1 MFDYFIYLPRLYKKS
16 LLIFNDIILAI
27 ITINLAFFIRLE
39 DIFLLSLEQNFIIL
53 ISISIYLPMFLFNGF
68 YNNINRYNNF
78 RYLLKLIQLISIYS
92 VIFFAII
99 SFIKIDSIPRSIT
112 IIQPIIFFLLIFMT
126 RIILIFIVENYKE
139 LSNKN
144 NILIFFSKISEIEK
158 SINYVKNYNFSIKGF
173 VDLNLKNLNQKI
185 NNINIYDLDKVD
197 DLIKKFSIKT
207 IFVNKNYLSDQEKK
221 NIFLKLNEYNI
232 KIKFFD
238 ALLNS
243 EENLLDLNLILKRNI
258 KFNFEKLSEEINQK
272 TILVTGAGGSI
283 GTELCKQIVNYKP
296 TKLIILDHSEFN
308 LYKINLY
315 LKSYISKKSLDI
327 DIISILGSITE
338 KSLVKEIFKK
348 YKPSKVYHSAAY
360 KHVNIVEKNPLIS
373 IKNNFFGT
381 LNLMNE
387 AISNE
392 CSKFVLIS
400 TDKAVNPVN
409 TMGASKRLS
418 EMAIENYSLKKN
430 KTIFCAVRF
439 GNVLDSSGSV
449 IPLFR
454 KQIKEG
460 GPITLTHPEVKRYF
474 MLVSEAVSLVLSADQ
489 MSKGGEIFTL
499 DMGEQ
504 YKILDLAKLMIKM
517 NGLDEKNDKNP
528 SGDIEIKLIGLNKE
542 EKLMEELNYR
552 SLKLEKT
559 NNDKIYKTIT
569 KNINLEEFEILKNK
583 IDKIIS
589 ENAKSELKNFL
600 KENIEGYR
608 EV

>member
-1 MFDYFIYLPRLYKKS
+1 MLDYLIYLPRFFKKS
-16 LLIFNDIILAI
+16 LLILNDIILAI
-27 ITINLAFFIRLE
+27 ITINLAYFIRLE
-39 DIFLLSLEQNFIIL
+39 DIFLLSPEQSLIIL
-53 ISISIYLPMFLFNGF
+53 ISILIYLPMFLLNGF

-78 RYLLKLIQLISIYS
+78 RYLSKLIQLIFIYS
-92 VIFFAII
+92 VIFFTIV

-144 NILIFFSKISEIEK
+144 NILIFFAKITEIEK
-158 SINYVKNYNFSIKGF
+158 SINYVNNYNFLIKGF
-173 VDLNLKNLNQKI
+173 IDLSSKNLNQKI
-185 NNINIYDLDKVD
+185 NNINIYNLDKVEN
-197 DLIKKFSIKT
+197 LITKFSIKT
-207 IFVNKNYLSDQEKK
+207 IYINKNHLSEKEKK
-221 NIFLKLNEYNI
+221 GIFLKLNKFNI

-238 ALLNS
+238 TILNS
-243 EENLLDLNLILKRNI
+243 EKNELDLNMILKRNI
-258 KFNFEKLSEEINQK
+258 KFNFDQLSKEINQK
-272 TILVTGAGGSI
+272 TILITGAGGSI
-283 GTELCKQIVNYKP
+283 GTELCNQIVNYKP
-296 TKLIILDHSEFN
+296 TKLVILDHSEFN
-308 LYKINLY
+308 LYKINLH
-315 LKSYISKKSLDI
+315 LKSYISEKSLDI
-327 DIISILGSITE
+327 DLISVLGSITE
-338 KSLVKEIFKK
+338 KSLVKEIFKR
-348 YKPSKVYHSAAY
+348 YKPNKVYHSAAY
-360 KHVNIVEKNPLIS
+360 KHVDIVEKNPLIS

-381 LNLMNE
+381 LNLMDE
-387 AISNE
+387 AIVNK

-400 TDKAVNPVN
+400 TDKAVNPIN

-418 EMAIENYSLKKN
+418 EMAIENYSLKNN

-454 KQIKEG
+454 KQIKDG

-517 NGLDEKNDKNP
+517 SGLDEKNDKNP
-528 SGDIEIKLIGLNKE
+528 NGDIEIKLIGLNRE

-559 NNDKIYKTIT
+559 DNDKIYKTVT
-569 KNINLEEFEILKNK
+569 KNTNQKEFEILKNK
-583 IDKIIS
+583 IEKIIS

-600 KENIEGYR
+600 KENIEGYK

>member
-1 MFDYFIYLPRLYKKS
+1 MLDYLIYLPRFFKKS
-16 LLIFNDIILAI
+16 LLILNDIILAI
-27 ITINLAFFIRLE
+27 ITINLAYFIRLE
-39 DIFLLSLEQNFIIL
+39 DIFLLSPEQSLIIL
-53 ISISIYLPMFLFNGF
+53 ISILIYLPMFLLNGF
-68 YNNINRYNNF
+68 YNNINRYNNI
-78 RYLLKLIQLISIYS
+78 RYLSKLIQLIFIYS
-92 VIFFAII
+92 VIFFTIV

-144 NILIFFSKISEIEK
+144 NILIFFAKITEIEK
-158 SINYVKNYNFSIKGF
+158 SINYVNNYNFLIKGF
-173 VDLNLKNLNQKI
+173 IDLSSKNLNQKI
-185 NNINIYDLDKVD
+185 NNINIYNLDKVEN
-197 DLIKKFSIKT
+197 LITKFSIKT
-207 IFVNKNYLSDQEKK
+207 IFINKNHLSEKEKK
-221 NIFLKLNEYNI
+221 GIFLKLNKFNI

-238 ALLNS
+238 AILNS
-243 EENLLDLNLILKRNI
+243 EKNELDLNMILKRNI
-258 KFNFEKLSEEINQK
+258 KFNFDQLSKEINQK
-272 TILVTGAGGSI
+272 TILITGAGGSI
-283 GTELCKQIVNYKP
+283 GTELCNQIVNYKP
-296 TKLIILDHSEFN
+296 TKLVILDHSEFN
-308 LYKINLY
+308 LYKINLH
-315 LKSYISKKSLDI
+315 LKSYISEKSLDI
-327 DIISILGSITE
+327 DLISVLGSITE
-338 KSLVKEIFKK
+338 KSLVKEIFKR
-348 YKPSKVYHSAAY
+348 YKPNKVYHSAAY
-360 KHVNIVEKNPLIS
+360 KHVDIVEKNPLIS

-381 LNLMNE
+381 LNLMDE
-387 AISNE
+387 AIVNK

-400 TDKAVNPVN
+400 TDKAVNPIN

-418 EMAIENYSLKKN
+418 EMAIENYSLKNN

-454 KQIKEG
+454 KQIKDG

-559 NNDKIYKTIT
+559 DNDKIYKTVT
-569 KNINLEEFEILKNK
+569 KNTNQKEFEILKNK
-583 IDKIIS
+583 IEKIIS

-600 KENIEGYR
+600 KENIEGYK

>member
-1 MFDYFIYLPRLYKKS
+1 MLDYLIYLPRFFKKS
-16 LLIFNDIILAI
+16 LLILNDIILAI
-27 ITINLAFFIRLE
+27 ITINLAYFIRLE
-39 DIFLLSLEQNFIIL
+39 DIFLLSPEQSLIIL
-53 ISISIYLPMFLFNGF
+53 ISILIYLPMFLLNGF

-78 RYLLKLIQLISIYS
+78 RYLSKLIQLIFIYS
-92 VIFFAII
+92 VIFFTIV

-144 NILIFFSKISEIEK
+144 NILIFFAKITEIEK
-158 SINYVKNYNFSIKGF
+158 SINYVNNYNFLIKGF
-173 VDLNLKNLNQKI
+173 IDLSSKNLNQKI
-185 NNINIYDLDKVD
+185 NNINIYNLDKVEN
-197 DLIKKFSIKT
+197 LITKFSIKT
-207 IFVNKNYLSDQEKK
+207 IYINKNHLSEKEKK
-221 NIFLKLNEYNI
+221 GIFLKLNKFNI

-238 ALLNS
+238 AILNS
-243 EENLLDLNLILKRNI
+243 EKNELDLNMILKRNI
-258 KFNFEKLSEEINQK
+258 KFNFDQLSKEINQK
-272 TILVTGAGGSI
+272 TILITGAGGSI
-283 GTELCKQIVNYKP
+283 GTELCNQIVNYKP
-296 TKLIILDHSEFN
+296 TKLVILDHSEFN
-308 LYKINLY
+308 LYKINLH
-315 LKSYISKKSLDI
+315 LKSYISEKSLDI
-327 DIISILGSITE
+327 DLISVLGSITE
-338 KSLVKEIFKK
+338 KSLVKEIFKR
-348 YKPSKVYHSAAY
+348 YKPNKVYHSAAY
-360 KHVNIVEKNPLIS
+360 KHVDIVEKNPLIS

-381 LNLMNE
+381 LNLMDE
-387 AISNE
+387 AIVNK

-400 TDKAVNPVN
+400 TDKAVNPIN

-418 EMAIENYSLKKN
+418 EMAIENYSLKNN

-454 KQIKEG
+454 KQIKDG

-517 NGLDEKNDKNP
+517 SGLDEKNDKNP
-528 SGDIEIKLIGLNKE
+528 NGDIEIKLIGLNRE

-559 NNDKIYKTIT
+559 DNDKIYKTVT
-569 KNINLEEFEILKNK
+569 KNTNQKEFEILKNK
-583 IDKIIS
+583 IEKIIS

-600 KENIEGYR
+600 KENIEGYK

>member
-1 MFDYFIYLPRLYKKS
+1 MFNYLIYLPRFYKKS
-16 LLIFNDIILAI
+16 LLIFSDIILAI

-92 VIFFAII
+92 VIFFTII

-112 IIQPIIFFLLIFMT
+112 IIQPIIFFLSIFLT
-126 RIILIFIVENYKE
+126 RIILIFIVENFKE

-185 NNINIYDLDKVD
+185 NNINIYNLDKVD

-207 IFVNKNYLSDQEKK
+207 IFVNKNYLSDEEKK
-221 NIFLKLNEYNI
+221 NIFLKLNKYNI
-232 KIKFFD
+232 KIKFFNS
-238 ALLNS
+238 LLNS
-243 EENLLDLNLILKRNI
+243 EENELDLNLILKRNI

-315 LKSYISKKSLDI
+315 LKSYISKKSIDI

-348 YKPSKVYHSAAY
+348 YKPNKVYHSAAY

-418 EMAIENYSLKKN
+418 EMAIENYSLKQN

-569 KNINLEEFEILKNK
+569 RNMNLEEFEILKNK

-608 EV
+608 KV

>member
-1 MFDYFIYLPRLYKKS
+1 MLDYLIYLPRFFKKS
-16 LLIFNDIILAI
+16 LLILNDIILAI
-27 ITINLAFFIRLE
+27 ITINLAYFIRLE
-39 DIFLLSLEQNFIIL
+39 DIFLLSPEQSLIIL
-53 ISISIYLPMFLFNGF
+53 ISILIYLPMFLLNGF

-78 RYLLKLIQLISIYS
+78 RYLSKLIQLIFIYS
-92 VIFFAII
+92 VIFFTIV

-144 NILIFFSKISEIEK
+144 NILIFFAKITEIEK
-158 SINYVKNYNFSIKGF
+158 SINYVNNYNFLIKGF
-173 VDLNLKNLNQKI
+173 IDLSSKNLNQKI
-185 NNINIYDLDKVD
+185 NNINIYNLDKVEN
-197 DLIKKFSIKT
+197 LITKFSIKT
-207 IFVNKNYLSDQEKK
+207 IFINKNHLSEKEKK
-221 NIFLKLNEYNI
+221 GIFLKLNKFNI

-238 ALLNS
+238 TILNS
-243 EENLLDLNLILKRNI
+243 EKNELDLNMILKRNI
-258 KFNFEKLSEEINQK
+258 KFNFDQLSKEINQK
-272 TILVTGAGGSI
+272 TILITGAGGSI
-283 GTELCKQIVNYKP
+283 GTELCNQIVNYKP
-296 TKLIILDHSEFN
+296 TKLVILDHSEFN
-308 LYKINLY
+308 LYKINLH
-315 LKSYISKKSLDI
+315 LKSYISEKSLDI
-327 DIISILGSITE
+327 DLISVLGSITE
-338 KSLVKEIFKK
+338 KSLVKEIFKR
-348 YKPSKVYHSAAY
+348 YKPNKVYHSAAY
-360 KHVNIVEKNPLIS
+360 KHVDIVEKNPLIS

-381 LNLMNE
+381 LNLMDE
-387 AISNE
+387 AIVNK

-400 TDKAVNPVN
+400 TDKAVNPIN

-418 EMAIENYSLKKN
+418 EMAIENYSLKNN

-454 KQIKEG
+454 KQIKDG

-517 NGLDEKNDKNP
+517 SGLDEKNDKNP
-528 SGDIEIKLIGLNKE
+528 NGDIEIKLIGLNRE

-559 NNDKIYKTIT
+559 DNDKIYKTVT
-569 KNINLEEFEILKNK
+569 KNTNQKEFEILKNK
-583 IDKIIS
+583 IEKIIS

-600 KENIEGYR
+600 KENIEGYK

>member
-1 MFDYFIYLPRLYKKS
+1 MLDYLIYLPRFFKKS
-16 LLIFNDIILAI
+16 LLILNDIILAI
-27 ITINLAFFIRLE
+27 ITINLAYFIRLE
-39 DIFLLSLEQNFIIL
+39 DIFLLSPEQSLIIL
-53 ISISIYLPMFLFNGF
+53 ISILIYLPMFLLNGF

-78 RYLLKLIQLISIYS
+78 RYLSKLIQLIFIYS
-92 VIFFAII
+92 VIFFTIV

-144 NILIFFSKISEIEK
+144 NILIFFAKITEIEK
-158 SINYVKNYNFSIKGF
+158 SINYVNNYNFLIKGF
-173 VDLNLKNLNQKI
+173 IDLSSKNLNQKI
-185 NNINIYDLDKVD
+185 NNINIYNLDKVEN
-197 DLIKKFSIKT
+197 LITKFSIKT
-207 IFVNKNYLSDQEKK
+207 IFINKNHLSEKEKK
-221 NIFLKLNEYNI
+221 GIFLKLNKFNI

-238 ALLNS
+238 AILNS
-243 EENLLDLNLILKRNI
+243 EKNELDLNMILKRNI
-258 KFNFEKLSEEINQK
+258 KFNFDQLSKEINQK
-272 TILVTGAGGSI
+272 TILITGAGGSI
-283 GTELCKQIVNYKP
+283 GTELCNQIVNYKP
-296 TKLIILDHSEFN
+296 TKLVILDHSEFN
-308 LYKINLY
+308 LYKINLH
-315 LKSYISKKSLDI
+315 LKSYISEKSLDI
-327 DIISILGSITE
+327 DLISVLGSITE
-338 KSLVKEIFKK
+338 KSLVKEIFKR
-348 YKPSKVYHSAAY
+348 YKPNKVYHSAAY
-360 KHVNIVEKNPLIS
+360 KHVDIVEKNPLIS

-381 LNLMNE
+381 LNLMDE
-387 AISNE
+387 AIVNK

-400 TDKAVNPVN
+400 TDKAVNPIN

-418 EMAIENYSLKKN
+418 EMAIENYSLKNN

-454 KQIKEG
+454 KQIKDG

-517 NGLDEKNDKNP
+517 SGLDEKNDKNP
-528 SGDIEIKLIGLNKE
+528 NGDIEIKLIGLNRE

-559 NNDKIYKTIT
+559 DNDKIYKTVT
-569 KNINLEEFEILKNK
+569 KNTNQKEFEILKNK
-583 IDKIIS
+583 IEKIIS

-600 KENIEGYR
+600 KENIEGYK

>member
-1 MFDYFIYLPRLYKKS
+1 MFDYLIYLPRFYKKS
-16 LLIFNDIILAI
+16 LLIISDIILAI

-92 VIFFAII
+92 VIFFTII

-158 SINYVKNYNFSIKGF
+158 SINYVKNYNFLIKGF
-173 VDLNLKNLNQKI
+173 IDLNLKNLDQKI

-207 IFVNKNYLSDQEKK
+207 IFINKNHLSDEEKK
-221 NIFLKLNEYNI
+221 NIFLKLNKYNI

-243 EENLLDLNLILKRNI
+243 EVNELDLNLILKRNI

-315 LKSYISKKSLDI
+315 LKSYISKKSIDI

-338 KSLVKEIFKK
+338 KGLVKEIFKK
-348 YKPSKVYHSAAY
+348 YKPNKVYHSAAY

>member
-1 MFDYFIYLPRLYKKS
+1 MLDYLIYLPRFFKKS
-16 LLIFNDIILAI
+16 LLILNDIILAI
-27 ITINLAFFIRLE
+27 ITINLAYFIRLE
-39 DIFLLSLEQNFIIL
+39 DIFLLSPEQSLIIL
-53 ISISIYLPMFLFNGF
+53 ISILIYLPMFLLNGF

-78 RYLLKLIQLISIYS
+78 RYLSKLIQLIFIYS
-92 VIFFAII
+92 VIFFTIV

-144 NILIFFSKISEIEK
+144 NILIFFAKITEIEK
-158 SINYVKNYNFSIKGF
+158 SINYVNNYNFLIKGF
-173 VDLNLKNLNQKI
+173 IDLSSKNLNQKI
-185 NNINIYDLDKVD
+185 NNINIYNLDKVEN
-197 DLIKKFSIKT
+197 LITKFSIKT
-207 IFVNKNYLSDQEKK
+207 IFINKNHLSEKEKK
-221 NIFLKLNEYNI
+221 GIFLKLNKFNI

-238 ALLNS
+238 AILNS
-243 EENLLDLNLILKRNI
+243 EKNELDLNMILKRNI
-258 KFNFEKLSEEINQK
+258 KFNFDQLSKEINQK
-272 TILVTGAGGSI
+272 TILITGAGGSI
-283 GTELCKQIVNYKP
+283 GTELCNQIVNYKP
-296 TKLIILDHSEFN
+296 TKLVILDHSEFN
-308 LYKINLY
+308 LYKINLH
-315 LKSYISKKSLDI
+315 LKSYISEKSLDI
-327 DIISILGSITE
+327 DLISVLGSITE
-338 KSLVKEIFKK
+338 KSLVKEIFKR
-348 YKPSKVYHSAAY
+348 YKPNKVYHSAAY
-360 KHVNIVEKNPLIS
+360 KHVDIVEKNPLIS

-381 LNLMNE
+381 LNLMDE
-387 AISNE
+387 AIVNK

-400 TDKAVNPVN
+400 TDKAVNPIN

-418 EMAIENYSLKKN
+418 EMAIENYSLKNN

-454 KQIKEG
+454 KQIKDG

-517 NGLDEKNDKNP
+517 SGLDEKNDKNP
-528 SGDIEIKLIGLNKE
+528 NGDIEIKLIGLNKE

-559 NNDKIYKTIT
+559 DNDKIYKTVT
-569 KNINLEEFEILKNK
+569 KNTNQKEFEILKNK
-583 IDKIIS
+583 IEKIIS

-600 KENIEGYR
+600 KENIEGYK

>member
-1 MFDYFIYLPRLYKKS
+1 MFDYLIYLPRFYKKS
-16 LLIFNDIILAI
+16 LLIFSDIILAI

-92 VIFFAII
+92 VIFFTII
-99 SFIKIDSIPRSIT
+99 SFIKIDSIPRSIA

-173 VDLNLKNLNQKI
+173 VDLNLKNLDQKI

-207 IFVNKNYLSDQEKK
+207 IFVNKNHLSDEEKK
-221 NIFLKLNEYNI
+221 NIFLKLNKYNI

-243 EENLLDLNLILKRNI
+243 EENELDLNLILKRNI

-283 GTELCKQIVNYKP
+283 GTELCKQIVNFKP

-315 LKSYISKKSLDI
+315 LKSYISKKSIDI

-348 YKPSKVYHSAAY
+348 YKPNKVYHSAAY

>member
-1 MFDYFIYLPRLYKKS
+1 MLDYLIYLPRFFKKS
-16 LLIFNDIILAI
+16 LLILNDIILAI
-27 ITINLAFFIRLE
+27 ITINLAYFIRLE
-39 DIFLLSLEQNFIIL
+39 DIFLLSPEQSLIIL
-53 ISISIYLPMFLFNGF
+53 ISILIYLPMFLLNGF
-68 YNNINRYNNF
+68 YNNINRYNNI
-78 RYLLKLIQLISIYS
+78 RYLSKLIQLIFIYS
-92 VIFFAII
+92 VIFFTIV
-99 SFIKIDSIPRSIT
+99 SFIKIDNIPRSIT

-144 NILIFFSKISEIEK
+144 NILIFFAKITEIEK
-158 SINYVKNYNFSIKGF
+158 SINYVNNYNFLIKGF
-173 VDLNLKNLNQKI
+173 IDLSSKNLNQKI
-185 NNINIYDLDKVD
+185 NNINIYNLDKVEN
-197 DLIKKFSIKT
+197 LITKFSIKT
-207 IFVNKNYLSDQEKK
+207 IFINKNHLSEKEKK
-221 NIFLKLNEYNI
+221 GIFLKLNKFNI

-238 ALLNS
+238 TILNS
-243 EENLLDLNLILKRNI
+243 EKNELDLNMILKRNI
-258 KFNFEKLSEEINQK
+258 KFNFDQLSKEINQK
-272 TILVTGAGGSI
+272 TILITGAGGSI
-283 GTELCKQIVNYKP
+283 GTELCNQIVNYKP
-296 TKLIILDHSEFN
+296 TKLVILDHSEFN
-308 LYKINLY
+308 LYKINLH
-315 LKSYISKKSLDI
+315 LKSYISEKSLDI
-327 DIISILGSITE
+327 DLISVLGSITE
-338 KSLVKEIFKK
+338 KSLVKEIFKR
-348 YKPSKVYHSAAY
+348 YKPNKVYHSAAY
-360 KHVNIVEKNPLIS
+360 KHVDIVEKNPLIS

-381 LNLMNE
+381 LNLMDE
-387 AISNE
+387 AIVNK

-400 TDKAVNPVN
+400 TDKAVNPIN

-418 EMAIENYSLKKN
+418 EMAIENYSLKNN

-454 KQIKEG
+454 KQIKDG

-517 NGLDEKNDKNP
+517 SGLDEKNDKNP
-528 SGDIEIKLIGLNKE
+528 NGDIEIKLIGLNKE

-559 NNDKIYKTIT
+559 DNDKIYKTVT
-569 KNINLEEFEILKNK
+569 KNTNQKEFEILKNK
-583 IDKIIS
+583 IEKIIS

-600 KENIEGYR
+600 KENIEGYK

>member
-1 MFDYFIYLPRLYKKS
+1 MLDYLIYLPRFFKKS
-16 LLIFNDIILAI
+16 LLILNDIILAI
-27 ITINLAFFIRLE
+27 ITINLAYFIRLE
-39 DIFLLSLEQNFIIL
+39 DIFLLSPEQSLIIL
-53 ISISIYLPMFLFNGF
+53 ISILIYLPMFLLNGF

-78 RYLLKLIQLISIYS
+78 RYLSKLIQLIFIYS
-92 VIFFAII
+92 VIFFTIV
-99 SFIKIDSIPRSIT
+99 SFIKIDNIPRSIT

-144 NILIFFSKISEIEK
+144 NILIFFAKITEIEK
-158 SINYVKNYNFSIKGF
+158 SINYVNNYNFLIKGF
-173 VDLNLKNLNQKI
+173 IDLSSKNLNQKI
-185 NNINIYDLDKVD
+185 NNINIYNLDKVEN
-197 DLIKKFSIKT
+197 LITKFSIKT
-207 IFVNKNYLSDQEKK
+207 IFINKNHLSEKEKK
-221 NIFLKLNEYNI
+221 GIFLKLNKFNI

-238 ALLNS
+238 TILNS
-243 EENLLDLNLILKRNI
+243 EKNELDLNMILKRNI
-258 KFNFEKLSEEINQK
+258 KFNFDQLSKEINQK
-272 TILVTGAGGSI
+272 TILITGAGGSI
-283 GTELCKQIVNYKP
+283 GTELCNQIVNYKP
-296 TKLIILDHSEFN
+296 TKLVILDHSEFN
-308 LYKINLY
+308 LYKINLH
-315 LKSYISKKSLDI
+315 LKSYISEKSLDI
-327 DIISILGSITE
+327 DLISVLGSITE
-338 KSLVKEIFKK
+338 KSLVKEIFKR
-348 YKPSKVYHSAAY
+348 YKPNKVYHSAAY
-360 KHVNIVEKNPLIS
+360 KHVDIVEKNPLIS

-381 LNLMNE
+381 LNLMDE
-387 AISNE
+387 AIVNK

-400 TDKAVNPVN
+400 TDKAVNPIN

-418 EMAIENYSLKKN
+418 EMAIENYSLKNN

-454 KQIKEG
+454 KQIKDG

-517 NGLDEKNDKNP
+517 SGLDEKNDKNP
-528 SGDIEIKLIGLNKE
+528 NGDIEIKLIGLNKE

-559 NNDKIYKTIT
+559 DNDKIYKTVT
-569 KNINLEEFEILKNK
+569 KNTNQKEFEILKNK
-583 IDKIIS
+583 IEKIIS

-600 KENIEGYR
+600 KENIEGYK

>member
-1 MFDYFIYLPRLYKKS
+1 MFNYLIYLPRFYKKS
-16 LLIFNDIILAI
+16 LLIFSDIILAI

-92 VIFFAII
+92 VIFFTII

-112 IIQPIIFFLLIFMT
+112 IIQPIIFFLSIFLT
-126 RIILIFIVENYKE
+126 RIILIFIVENFKE

-144 NILIFFSKISEIEK
+144 NILIFFFKISEIEK

-185 NNINIYDLDKVD
+185 NNINIYNLDKVD

-207 IFVNKNYLSDQEKK
+207 IFVNKNYLSDEEKK
-221 NIFLKLNEYNI
+221 NIFLKLNKYNF
-232 KIKFFD
+232 KIKFFNS
-238 ALLNS
+238 LLNS
-243 EENLLDLNLILKRNI
+243 EENELDLNLILKRNI

-348 YKPSKVYHSAAY
+348 YKPNKVYHSAAY

-418 EMAIENYSLKKN
+418 EMAIENYSLKQN

-569 KNINLEEFEILKNK
+569 RNMNLEEFEILKNK

-608 EV
+608 KV

>member
-1 MFDYFIYLPRLYKKS
+1 MFDYLIYLPRFYKKS
-16 LLIFNDIILAI
+16 LLIFSDIILAI

-92 VIFFAII
+92 VIFFTII
-99 SFIKIDSIPRSIT
+99 SFIKIDSIPRSIA

-173 VDLNLKNLNQKI
+173 VDLNLKNLDQKI

-197 DLIKKFSIKT
+197 DLIKKFFIKT
-207 IFVNKNYLSDQEKK
+207 IFVNKNHLSDKEKK
-221 NIFLKLNEYNI
+221 NIFLKLNKYNI

-243 EENLLDLNLILKRNI
+243 EENELDLNLILKRNI

-315 LKSYISKKSLDI
+315 LKNYISKKSIDI

-348 YKPSKVYHSAAY
+348 YKPNKVYHSAAY

>member
-1 MFDYFIYLPRLYKKS
+1 MLDYLIYLPRFFKKS
-16 LLIFNDIILAI
+16 LLILNDIILAI
-27 ITINLAFFIRLE
+27 ITINLAYFIRLE
-39 DIFLLSLEQNFIIL
+39 DIFLLSPEQSLIIL
-53 ISISIYLPMFLFNGF
+53 ISILIYLPMFLLNGF
-68 YNNINRYNNF
+68 YNNINRYNNI
-78 RYLLKLIQLISIYS
+78 RYLSKLIQLIFIYS
-92 VIFFAII
+92 VIFFTIV

-144 NILIFFSKISEIEK
+144 NILIFFAKITEIEK
-158 SINYVKNYNFSIKGF
+158 SINYVNNYNFLIKGF
-173 VDLNLKNLNQKI
+173 IDLSSKNLNQKI
-185 NNINIYDLDKVD
+185 NNINIYNLDKVEN
-197 DLIKKFSIKT
+197 LITKFSIKT
-207 IFVNKNYLSDQEKK
+207 IFINKNHLSEKEKK
-221 NIFLKLNEYNI
+221 GIFLKLNKFNI

-238 ALLNS
+238 TILNS
-243 EENLLDLNLILKRNI
+243 EKNELDLNMILKRNI
-258 KFNFEKLSEEINQK
+258 KFNFDQLSKEINQK
-272 TILVTGAGGSI
+272 TILITGAGGSI
-283 GTELCKQIVNYKP
+283 GTELCNQIVNYKP
-296 TKLIILDHSEFN
+296 TKLVILDHSEFN
-308 LYKINLY
+308 LYKINLH
-315 LKSYISKKSLDI
+315 LKSYISEKSLDI
-327 DIISILGSITE
+327 DLISVLGSITE
-338 KSLVKEIFKK
+338 KSLVKEIFKR
-348 YKPSKVYHSAAY
+348 YKPNKVYHSAAY
-360 KHVNIVEKNPLIS
+360 KHVDIVEKNPLIS

-381 LNLMNE
+381 LNLMDE
-387 AISNE
+387 AIVNK

-400 TDKAVNPVN
+400 TDKAVNPIN

-418 EMAIENYSLKKN
+418 EMAIENYSLKNN

-454 KQIKEG
+454 KQIKDG

-559 NNDKIYKTIT
+559 DNDKIYKTVT
-569 KNINLEEFEILKNK
+569 KNTNQKEFEILKNK
-583 IDKIIS
+583 IEKIIS

-600 KENIEGYR
+600 KENIEGYK

>member
-1 MFDYFIYLPRLYKKS
+1 MLDYLIYLPRFFKKS
-16 LLIFNDIILAI
+16 LLILNDIILAI
-27 ITINLAFFIRLE
+27 ITINLAYFIRLE
-39 DIFLLSLEQNFIIL
+39 DIFLLSLEQSLIIL
-53 ISISIYLPMFLFNGF
+53 ISIIIYLPMFLLNGF
-68 YNNINRYNNF
+68 YNNINRYNNI
-78 RYLLKLIQLISIYS
+78 RYLSKLIQLIFIYS
-92 VIFFAII
+92 VIFFTIV

-144 NILIFFSKISEIEK
+144 NILIFFAKITEIEK
-158 SINYVKNYNFSIKGF
+158 SINYVNNYNFLIKGF
-173 VDLNLKNLNQKI
+173 IDLSSKNLNQKI
-185 NNINIYDLDKVD
+185 NNINIYNLDKVEN
-197 DLIKKFSIKT
+197 LITKFSIKT
-207 IFVNKNYLSDQEKK
+207 IFINKNHLSEKEKK
-221 NIFLKLNEYNI
+221 GIFLKLNKFNI

-238 ALLNS
+238 TILNS
-243 EENLLDLNLILKRNI
+243 EKNELDLNMILKRNI
-258 KFNFEKLSEEINQK
+258 KFNFDQLSKEINQK
-272 TILVTGAGGSI
+272 TILITGAGGSI
-283 GTELCKQIVNYKP
+283 GTELCNQIVNYKP
-296 TKLIILDHSEFN
+296 TKLVILDHSEFN
-308 LYKINLY
+308 LYKINLH
-315 LKSYISKKSLDI
+315 LKSYISEKSLDI
-327 DIISILGSITE
+327 DLISVLGSITE
-338 KSLVKEIFKK
+338 KSLVKEIFKR
-348 YKPSKVYHSAAY
+348 YKPNKVYHSAAY
-360 KHVNIVEKNPLIS
+360 KHVDIVEKNPLIS

-381 LNLMNE
+381 LNLMDE
-387 AISNE
+387 AIVNK

-400 TDKAVNPVN
+400 TDKAVNPIN

-418 EMAIENYSLKKN
+418 EMAIENYSLKQN

-517 NGLDEKNDKNP
+517 SGLDEKNDKNP
-528 SGDIEIKLIGLNKE
+528 NGDIEIKLIGLNKE

-559 NNDKIYKTIT
+559 DNDKIYKTVT
-569 KNINLEEFEILKNK
+569 KNTNQKEFEILKNK
-583 IDKIIS
+583 IEKIIS

-600 KENIEGYR
+600 KENIEGYK

>member
-1 MFDYFIYLPRLYKKS
+1 MFNYLIYLPRFYKKS
-16 LLIFNDIILAI
+16 LLIFSDIILAI

-92 VIFFAII
+92 VIFFTII

-112 IIQPIIFFLLIFMT
+112 IIQPIIFFLSIFLT
-126 RIILIFIVENYKE
+126 RIILIFIVENFKE

-185 NNINIYDLDKVD
+185 NNINIYNLDKVD

-207 IFVNKNYLSDQEKK
+207 IFVNKNYLSDEEKK
-221 NIFLKLNEYNI
+221 NIFLKLNKYNI
-232 KIKFFD
+232 KIKFFNS
-238 ALLNS
+238 LLNS
-243 EENLLDLNLILKRNI
+243 EENELDLNLILKRNI

-315 LKSYISKKSLDI
+315 LKSYISKKSIDI

-348 YKPSKVYHSAAY
+348 YKPNKVYHSAAY

-418 EMAIENYSLKKN
+418 EMAIENYSLKQN

-517 NGLDEKNDKNP
+517 SGLDEKNDKNP
-528 SGDIEIKLIGLNKE
+528 NGDIEIKLIGLNKE

-559 NNDKIYKTIT
+559 DNDKIYKTVT
-569 KNINLEEFEILKNK
+569 KNTNQKEFEILKNK
-583 IDKIIS
+583 IEKIIS

-600 KENIEGYR
+600 KENIEGYK

>member
-1 MFDYFIYLPRLYKKS
+1 MLNYLIYLPRFFKKF
-16 LLIFNDIILAI
+16 LLILNDIILAI
-27 ITINLAFFIRLE
+27 ITINLAYFIRLE
-39 DIFLLSLEQNFIIL
+39 DIFLLSLEQSLIIL
-53 ISISIYLPMFLFNGF
+53 ISILIYLPMFLLNGF

-92 VIFFAII
+92 VIFFII
-99 SFIKIDSIPRSIT
+99 VSFIKIDSIPRSIT

-139 LSNKN
+139 LSNKDN
-144 NILIFFSKISEIEK
+144 VLIFFAKITEIEK
-158 SINYVKNYNFSIKGF
+158 SINYVNNYNFLIKGF
-173 VDLNLKNLNQKI
+173 IDLSLKNLDQKI
-185 NNINIYDLDKVD
+185 NNINIYNLDKVEN
-197 DLIKKFSIKT
+197 LIKKFSIKT
-207 IFVNKNYLSDQEKK
+207 IFINKYHLSEKEKK
-221 NIFLKLNEYNI
+221 NIFLKLNKFNI

-238 ALLNS
+238 AILNS
-243 EENLLDLNLILKRNI
+243 EKNELDLNIILKRNI
-258 KFNFEKLSEEINQK
+258 KFNFDQLSKEINQK
-272 TILVTGAGGSI
+272 TILITGAGGSI
-283 GTELCKQIVNYKP
+283 GTELCNQIVNYKP
-296 TKLIILDHSEFN
+296 TKLVILDHSEFN
-308 LYKINLY
+308 LYKINLH
-315 LKSYISKKSLDI
+315 LKSYISEKSLDI
-327 DIISILGSITE
+327 DLISILGSITE
-338 KSLVKEIFKK
+338 KSLVKEIFKR
-348 YKPSKVYHSAAY
+348 YKPNKVYHSAAY
-360 KHVNIVEKNPLIS
+360 KHVGIVEKNPLIS

-381 LNLMNE
+381 LNLMDE
-387 AISNE
+387 AIVNK

-418 EMAIENYSLKKN
+418 EMAIENYSLKNN

-454 KQIKEG
+454 KQIKDG

-474 MLVSEAVSLVLSADQ
+474 MLISEAVSLVLSADQ

-504 YKILDLAKLMIKM
+504 YKIIDLAKLMIKM
-517 NGLDEKNDKNP
+517 NGLDEKNVRNP
-528 SGDIEIKLIGLNKE
+528 KGDIEIKLIGLNKE

-559 NNDKIYKTIT
+559 DNDKIYKTVT
-569 KNINLEEFEILKNK
+569 KNINQKEFEILKNK
-583 IDKIIS
+583 IEKIIS

-600 KENIEGYR
+600 KENIEGYK

>member
-1 MFDYFIYLPRLYKKS
+1 MLDYLIYLPRFFKKS
-16 LLIFNDIILAI
+16 LLILNDIILAI
-27 ITINLAFFIRLE
+27 ITINLAYFIRLE
-39 DIFLLSLEQNFIIL
+39 DIFLLSPEQSLIIL
-53 ISISIYLPMFLFNGF
+53 ISILIYLPMFLLNGF

-78 RYLLKLIQLISIYS
+78 RYLSKLIQLIFIYS
-92 VIFFAII
+92 VIFFTIV

-144 NILIFFSKISEIEK
+144 NILIFFAKITEIEK
-158 SINYVKNYNFSIKGF
+158 SINYLNNYNFLIKGF
-173 VDLNLKNLNQKI
+173 IDLSSKNLNQKI
-185 NNINIYDLDKVD
+185 NNINIYNLDKVEN
-197 DLIKKFSIKT
+197 LITKFSIKT
-207 IFVNKNYLSDQEKK
+207 IFINKNHLSEKEKK
-221 NIFLKLNEYNI
+221 GIFLKLNKFNI

-238 ALLNS
+238 TILNS
-243 EENLLDLNLILKRNI
+243 EKNELDLNMILKRNI
-258 KFNFEKLSEEINQK
+258 KFNFDQLSKEINQK
-272 TILVTGAGGSI
+272 TILITGAGGSI
-283 GTELCKQIVNYKP
+283 GTELCNQIVNYKP
-296 TKLIILDHSEFN
+296 TKLVILDHSEFN
-308 LYKINLY
+308 LYKINLH
-315 LKSYISKKSLDI
+315 LKSYISEKSLDI
-327 DIISILGSITE
+327 DLISVLGSITE
-338 KSLVKEIFKK
+338 KSLVKEIFKR
-348 YKPSKVYHSAAY
+348 YKPNKVYHSAAY
-360 KHVNIVEKNPLIS
+360 KHVDIVEKNPLIS

-381 LNLMNE
+381 LNLMDE
-387 AISNE
+387 AIVNK

-400 TDKAVNPVN
+400 TDKAVNPIN

-418 EMAIENYSLKKN
+418 EMAIENYSLKNN

-454 KQIKEG
+454 KQIKDG

-517 NGLDEKNDKNP
+517 SGLDEKNDKNP
-528 SGDIEIKLIGLNKE
+528 NGDIEIKLIGLNKE

-559 NNDKIYKTIT
+559 DNDKIYKTVT
-569 KNINLEEFEILKNK
+569 KNTNQKEFEILKNK
-583 IDKIIS
+583 IEKIIS

-600 KENIEGYR
+600 KENIEGYK

>member
-1 MFDYFIYLPRLYKKS
+1 MLDYLIYLPRFFKKF
-16 LLIFNDIILAI
+16 LLILNDIILAI
-27 ITINLAFFIRLE
+27 ITINLAYFIRLE
-39 DIFLLSLEQNFIIL
+39 DIFLLSLEQSLIIL
-53 ISISIYLPMFLFNGF
+53 ISILIYLPMFLLNGF

-92 VIFFAII
+92 VIFFTIV

-139 LSNKN
+139 LSNKDN
-144 NILIFFSKISEIEK
+144 VLIFFAKITEIEK
-158 SINYVKNYNFSIKGF
+158 SINYVNNYNFLIKGF
-173 VDLNLKNLNQKI
+173 IDLSLKNLDQKI
-185 NNINIYDLDKVD
+185 NNINIYSLDKVEN
-197 DLIKKFSIKT
+197 LIKKFSIKT
-207 IFVNKNYLSDQEKK
+207 IFINKYHLSEKEKK
-221 NIFLKLNEYNI
+221 NIFLKLNKFNI

-238 ALLNS
+238 AILNS
-243 EENLLDLNLILKRNI
+243 EKNELDLNIILKRNI
-258 KFNFEKLSEEINQK
+258 KFNFDQLSKEINQK
-272 TILVTGAGGSI
+272 TILITGAGGSI
-283 GTELCKQIVNYKP
+283 GTELCNQIVNYKP
-296 TKLIILDHSEFN
+296 TKLVILDHSEFN
-308 LYKINLY
+308 LYKINLH
-315 LKSYISKKSLDI
+315 LKSYISEKSLDT
-327 DIISILGSITE
+327 DLISILGSITE
-338 KSLVKEIFKK
+338 KSLVKEIFKR
-348 YKPSKVYHSAAY
+348 YKPNKVYHSAAY
-360 KHVNIVEKNPLIS
+360 KHVGIVEKNPLIS

-381 LNLMNE
+381 LNLMDE
-387 AISNE
+387 AIVNK

-418 EMAIENYSLKKN
+418 EMAIENYSLKNN

-454 KQIKEG
+454 KQIKDG

-474 MLVSEAVSLVLSADQ
+474 MLISEAVSLVLSADQ

-504 YKILDLAKLMIKM
+504 YKIIDLAKLMIKM
-517 NGLDEKNDKNP
+517 NGLDEKNVKNP
-528 SGDIEIKLIGLNKE
+528 KGDIEIKLIGLNKE

-559 NNDKIYKTIT
+559 DNDKIYKTVT
-569 KNINLEEFEILKNK
+569 KNINQKEFEILKNK
-583 IDKIIS
+583 IEKIIS

-600 KENIEGYR
+600 KENIEGYK

>member
-1 MFDYFIYLPRLYKKS
+1 MLDYLIYLPRFFKKS
-16 LLIFNDIILAI
+16 LLIFSDIILAI

-92 VIFFAII
+92 VIFFTII

-112 IIQPIIFFLLIFMT
+112 IIQPIIFFLSIFLT
-126 RIILIFIVENYKE
+126 RIILIFIVENFKE

-185 NNINIYDLDKVD
+185 NNINIYNLDKVD

-207 IFVNKNYLSDQEKK
+207 IFVNKNYLSDEEKK
-221 NIFLKLNEYNI
+221 NIFLKLNKYNI
-232 KIKFFD
+232 KIKFFNS
-238 ALLNS
+238 LLNS
-243 EENLLDLNLILKRNI
+243 EENELDLNLILKRNI

-315 LKSYISKKSLDI
+315 LKSYISKKSIDI

-348 YKPSKVYHSAAY
+348 YKPNKVYHSAAY

-418 EMAIENYSLKKN
+418 EMAIENYSLKQN

-569 KNINLEEFEILKNK
+569 RNMNLEEFEILKNK

-608 EV
+608 KV

>member
-1 MFDYFIYLPRLYKKS
+1 MLDYLIYLPRFFKKS
-16 LLIFNDIILAI
+16 LLILNDIILAI
-27 ITINLAFFIRLE
+27 ITINLAYFIRLE
-39 DIFLLSLEQNFIIL
+39 DIFLLSPEQSLIIL
-53 ISISIYLPMFLFNGF
+53 ISILIYLPMFLLNGF
-68 YNNINRYNNF
+68 YNNINRYNNI
-78 RYLLKLIQLISIYS
+78 RYLSKLIQLIFIYS
-92 VIFFAII
+92 VIFFTIV

-144 NILIFFSKISEIEK
+144 NILIFFAKITEIEK
-158 SINYVKNYNFSIKGF
+158 SINYVNNYNFLIKGF
-173 VDLNLKNLNQKI
+173 IDLSSKNLNQKI
-185 NNINIYDLDKVD
+185 NNINIYNLDKVEN
-197 DLIKKFSIKT
+197 LITKFSIKT
-207 IFVNKNYLSDQEKK
+207 IFINKNHLSEKEKK
-221 NIFLKLNEYNI
+221 GIFLKLNKFNI

-238 ALLNS
+238 TILNS
-243 EENLLDLNLILKRNI
+243 EKNELDLNMILKRNI
-258 KFNFEKLSEEINQK
+258 KFNFDQLSKEINQK
-272 TILVTGAGGSI
+272 TILITGAGGSI
-283 GTELCKQIVNYKP
+283 GTELCNQIVNYKP
-296 TKLIILDHSEFN
+296 TKLVILDHSEFN
-308 LYKINLY
+308 LYKINLH
-315 LKSYISKKSLDI
+315 LKSYISEKSLDI
-327 DIISILGSITE
+327 DLISVLGSITE
-338 KSLVKEIFKK
+338 KSLVKEIFKR
-348 YKPSKVYHSAAY
+348 YKPNKVYHSAAY
-360 KHVNIVEKNPLIS
+360 KHVDIVEKNPLIS

-381 LNLMNE
+381 LNLMDE
-387 AISNE
+387 AIVNK

-400 TDKAVNPVN
+400 TDKAVNPIN

-418 EMAIENYSLKKN
+418 EMAIENYSLKNN

-454 KQIKEG
+454 KQIKDG

-517 NGLDEKNDKNP
+517 SGLDEKNDKNP
-528 SGDIEIKLIGLNKE
+528 NGDIEIKLIGLNRE

-559 NNDKIYKTIT
+559 DNDKIYKTVT
-569 KNINLEEFEILKNK
+569 KNTNQKEFEILKNK
-583 IDKIIS
+583 IEKIIS

-600 KENIEGYR
+600 KENIEGYK

>member
-1 MFDYFIYLPRLYKKS
+1 MLDYLIYLPRFFKKF
-16 LLIFNDIILAI
+16 LLILNDIILAI
-27 ITINLAFFIRLE
+27 ITINLAYFIRLE
-39 DIFLLSLEQNFIIL
+39 DIFLLSLEQSLIIL
-53 ISISIYLPMFLFNGF
+53 ISILIYLPMFLLNGF

-78 RYLLKLIQLISIYS
+78 KYLLKLIQLISIYS
-92 VIFFAII
+92 VIFFTIV

-126 RIILIFIVENYKE
+126 RIILIFIVENYKK
-139 LSNKN
+139 LSNKD
-144 NILIFFSKISEIEK
+144 NILIFFAKITEIEK
-158 SINYVKNYNFSIKGF
+158 SINYVSNYNFLIKGF
-173 VDLNLKNLNQKI
+173 IDLSLKNLDQKI
-185 NNINIYDLDKVD
+185 NNINIYNLHKVEN
-197 DLIKKFSIKT
+197 LIKKFSIKT
-207 IFVNKNYLSDQEKK
+207 IFINKNHLSEKEKK
-221 NIFLKLNEYNI
+221 DLFLKLNKFNI

-238 ALLNS
+238 AILNS
-243 EENLLDLNLILKRNI
+243 EENELDLNIILKRNI
-258 KFNFEKLSEEINQK
+258 KFNFDQLSKEINQK
-272 TILVTGAGGSI
+272 TILITGAGGSI
-283 GTELCKQIVNYKP
+283 GTELCNQIVNYKP
-296 TKLIILDHSEFN
+296 AKLVILDHSEFN
-308 LYKINLY
+308 LYKINLH
-315 LKSYISKKSLDI
+315 LKSYISEKSLDI
-327 DIISILGSITE
+327 DLISILGSITE

-348 YKPSKVYHSAAY
+348 YKPNKVYHSAAY
-360 KHVNIVEKNPLIS
+360 KHVSIVEKNPLIS

-381 LNLMNE
+381 LNLMDE
-387 AISNE
+387 AIVNE

-418 EMAIENYSLKKN
+418 EMAIENYSLENN

-454 KQIKEG
+454 KQIKDG

-474 MLVSEAVSLVLSADQ
+474 MLISEAVSLVLSADQ

-504 YKILDLAKLMIKM
+504 YKIIDLAKLMIKM
-517 NGLDEKNDKNP
+517 NGLDEKNKRNP
-528 SGDIEIKLIGLNKE
+528 KGNIEIKLIGLNKE

-559 NNDKIYKTIT
+559 DNEKIYKTVT
-569 KNINLEEFEILKNK
+569 ENINQKEFEILKNK
-583 IDKIIS
+583 IEKIIS

-600 KENIEGYR
+600 KENIEGYK

>member
-1 MFDYFIYLPRLYKKS
+1 MLDYLIYLPRFFKKS
-16 LLIFNDIILAI
+16 LLILNDIILAI
-27 ITINLAFFIRLE
+27 ITINLAYFIRLE
-39 DIFLLSLEQNFIIL
+39 DIFLLSLEQSLIIL
-53 ISISIYLPMFLFNGF
+53 ISIIIYLPMFLLNGF
-68 YNNINRYNNF
+68 YNNINRYNNI
-78 RYLLKLIQLISIYS
+78 RYLSKLIQLIFIYS
-92 VIFFAII
+92 VIFFTIV

-144 NILIFFSKISEIEK
+144 NILIFFAKITEIEK
-158 SINYVKNYNFSIKGF
+158 SINYVNNYNFLIKGF
-173 VDLNLKNLNQKI
+173 IDLSSKNLNQKI
-185 NNINIYDLDKVD
+185 NNINIYNLDKVEN
-197 DLIKKFSIKT
+197 LITKFSIKT
-207 IFVNKNYLSDQEKK
+207 IFINKNHLSEKEKK
-221 NIFLKLNEYNI
+221 GIFLKLNKFNI

-238 ALLNS
+238 TILNS
-243 EENLLDLNLILKRNI
+243 EKNELDLNMILKRNI
-258 KFNFEKLSEEINQK
+258 KFNFDQLSKEINQK
-272 TILVTGAGGSI
+272 TILITGAGGSI
-283 GTELCKQIVNYKP
+283 GTELCNQIVNYKP
-296 TKLIILDHSEFN
+296 TKLVILDHSEFN
-308 LYKINLY
+308 LYKINLH
-315 LKSYISKKSLDI
+315 LKSYISEKSLDI
-327 DIISILGSITE
+327 DLISVLGSITE
-338 KSLVKEIFKK
+338 KSLVKEIFKR
-348 YKPSKVYHSAAY
+348 YKPNKVYHSAAY
-360 KHVNIVEKNPLIS
+360 KHVDIVEKNPLIS

-381 LNLMNE
+381 LNLMDE
-387 AISNE
+387 AIVNK

-400 TDKAVNPVN
+400 TDKAVNPIN

-418 EMAIENYSLKKN
+418 EMAIENYSLKNN

-454 KQIKEG
+454 KQIKDG

-517 NGLDEKNDKNP
+517 SGLDEKNDKNP
-528 SGDIEIKLIGLNKE
+528 NGDIEIKLIGLNKE

-559 NNDKIYKTIT
+559 DNDKIYKTVT
-569 KNINLEEFEILKNK
+569 KNTNQKEFEILKNK
-583 IDKIIS
+583 IEKIIS

-600 KENIEGYR
+600 KENIEGYK

>member
-1 MFDYFIYLPRLYKKS
+1 MLDYLIYLPRFFKKS
-16 LLIFNDIILAI
+16 LLILNDIILAI
-27 ITINLAFFIRLE
+27 ITINLAYFIRLE
-39 DIFLLSLEQNFIIL
+39 DIFLLSPEQSLIIL
-53 ISISIYLPMFLFNGF
+53 ISILIYLPMFLLNGF

-78 RYLLKLIQLISIYS
+78 RYLSKLIQLIFIYS
-92 VIFFAII
+92 VIFFTIV

-144 NILIFFSKISEIEK
+144 NILIFFAKITEIEK
-158 SINYVKNYNFSIKGF
+158 SINYVNNYNFLIKGF
-173 VDLNLKNLNQKI
+173 IDLSSKNLNQKI
-185 NNINIYDLDKVD
+185 NNINIYNLDKVEN
-197 DLIKKFSIKT
+197 LITKFSIKT
-207 IFVNKNYLSDQEKK
+207 IYINKNHLSEKEKK
-221 NIFLKLNEYNI
+221 GIFLKLNKFNI

-238 ALLNS
+238 AILNS
-243 EENLLDLNLILKRNI
+243 EKNELDLNMILKRNI
-258 KFNFEKLSEEINQK
+258 KFNFDQLSKEINQK
-272 TILVTGAGGSI
+272 TILITGAGGSI
-283 GTELCKQIVNYKP
+283 GTELCNQIVNYKP
-296 TKLIILDHSEFN
+296 TKLVILDHSEFN
-308 LYKINLY
+308 LYKINLH
-315 LKSYISKKSLDI
+315 LKSYISEKSLDI
-327 DIISILGSITE
+327 DLISVLGSITE
-338 KSLVKEIFKK
+338 KSLVKEIFKR
-348 YKPSKVYHSAAY
+348 YKPNKVYHSAAY
-360 KHVNIVEKNPLIS
+360 KHVDIVEKNPLIS

-381 LNLMNE
+381 LNLMDE
-387 AISNE
+387 AIVNK

-400 TDKAVNPVN
+400 TDKAVNPIN

-418 EMAIENYSLKKN
+418 EMAIENYSLKNN

-454 KQIKEG
+454 KQIKDG

-517 NGLDEKNDKNP
+517 SGLDEKNDKNP
-528 SGDIEIKLIGLNKE
+528 NGDIEIKLIGLNKE

-559 NNDKIYKTIT
+559 DNDKIYKTVT
-569 KNINLEEFEILKNK
+569 KNTNQKEFEILKNK
-583 IDKIIS
+583 IEKIIS

-600 KENIEGYR
+600 KENIEGYK

>member
-1 MFDYFIYLPRLYKKS
+1 M
-16 LLIFNDIILAI
+16 
-27 ITINLAFFIRLE
+27 
-39 DIFLLSLEQNFIIL
+39 
-53 ISISIYLPMFLFNGF
+53 
-68 YNNINRYNNF
+68 
-78 RYLLKLIQLISIYS
+78 
-92 VIFFAII
+92 
-99 SFIKIDSIPRSIT
+99 
-112 IIQPIIFFLLIFMT
+112 
-126 RIILIFIVENYKE
+126 
-139 LSNKN
+139 
-144 NILIFFSKISEIEK
+144 
-158 SINYVKNYNFSIKGF
+158 
-173 VDLNLKNLNQKI
+173 
-185 NNINIYDLDKVD
+185 
-197 DLIKKFSIKT
+197 IKKFSIKT
-207 IFVNKNYLSDQEKK
+207 IFINKNHLSDEEKK
-221 NIFLKLNEYNI
+221 NIFLKLNKYNI

-243 EENLLDLNLILKRNI
+243 EENELDLNLILKRNI

-315 LKSYISKKSLDI
+315 LKNYISKKSTDI

-348 YKPSKVYHSAAY
+348 YKPNKVYHSAAY

-454 KQIKEG
+454 KQIHEG

>member
-1 MFDYFIYLPRLYKKS
+1 MFNYLIYLPRFYKKS
-16 LLIFNDIILAI
+16 LLIFSDIILAI

-92 VIFFAII
+92 VIFFTII

-112 IIQPIIFFLLIFMT
+112 IIQPIIFFLSIFLT
-126 RIILIFIVENYKE
+126 RIILIFIVENFKE

-185 NNINIYDLDKVD
+185 NNINIYNLDKVD

-207 IFVNKNYLSDQEKK
+207 IFVNKNYLSDEEKK
-221 NIFLKLNEYNI
+221 NIFLKLNKYNI
-232 KIKFFD
+232 KIKFFNS
-238 ALLNS
+238 LLNS
-243 EENLLDLNLILKRNI
+243 EENELDLNLILKRNI

-315 LKSYISKKSLDI
+315 LKSYISKKSIDI

-348 YKPSKVYHSAAY
+348 YKPNKVYHSAAY

-381 LNLMNE
+381 LNLMDE

-418 EMAIENYSLKKN
+418 EMAIENYSLKQN

-569 KNINLEEFEILKNK
+569 RNMNLEEFEILKNK

-608 EV
+608 KV

>member
-1 MFDYFIYLPRLYKKS
+1 MLDYLIYLPRFFKKS
-16 LLIFNDIILAI
+16 LLILNDIILAI
-27 ITINLAFFIRLE
+27 ITINLAYFIRLE
-39 DIFLLSLEQNFIIL
+39 DIFLLSPEQSLIIL
-53 ISISIYLPMFLFNGF
+53 ISILIYLPMFLLNGF
-68 YNNINRYNNF
+68 YNNINRYNNI
-78 RYLLKLIQLISIYS
+78 RYLSKLIQLIFIYS
-92 VIFFAII
+92 VIFFTIV

-144 NILIFFSKISEIEK
+144 NILIFFAKITEIEK
-158 SINYVKNYNFSIKGF
+158 SINYVNNYNFLIKGF
-173 VDLNLKNLNQKI
+173 IDLSSKNLNQKI
-185 NNINIYDLDKVD
+185 NNINIYNLDKVEN
-197 DLIKKFSIKT
+197 LITKFSIKT
-207 IFVNKNYLSDQEKK
+207 IYINKNHLSEKEKK
-221 NIFLKLNEYNI
+221 GIFLKLNKFNI

-238 ALLNS
+238 TILNS
-243 EENLLDLNLILKRNI
+243 EKNELDLNMILKRNI
-258 KFNFEKLSEEINQK
+258 KFNFDQLSKEINQK
-272 TILVTGAGGSI
+272 TILITGAGGSI
-283 GTELCKQIVNYKP
+283 GTELCNQIVNYKP
-296 TKLIILDHSEFN
+296 TKLVILDHSEFN
-308 LYKINLY
+308 LYKINLH
-315 LKSYISKKSLDI
+315 LKSYISEKSLDI
-327 DIISILGSITE
+327 DLISVLGSITE
-338 KSLVKEIFKK
+338 KSLVKEIFKR
-348 YKPSKVYHSAAY
+348 YKPNKVYHSAAY
-360 KHVNIVEKNPLIS
+360 KHVDIVEKNPLIS

-381 LNLMNE
+381 LNLMDE
-387 AISNE
+387 AIVNK

-400 TDKAVNPVN
+400 TDKAVNPIN

-418 EMAIENYSLKKN
+418 EMAIENYSLKNN

-454 KQIKEG
+454 KQIKDG

-517 NGLDEKNDKNP
+517 SGLDEKNDKNP
-528 SGDIEIKLIGLNKE
+528 NGDIEIKLIGLNKE

-559 NNDKIYKTIT
+559 DNDKIYKTVT
-569 KNINLEEFEILKNK
+569 KNTNQKEFEILKNK
-583 IDKIIS
+583 IEKIIS

-600 KENIEGYR
+600 KENIEGYK

>member
-1 MFDYFIYLPRLYKKS
+1 MLDYLIYLPRFFKKF
-16 LLIFNDIILAI
+16 LLILNDIVLAI
-27 ITINLAFFIRLE
+27 ITINLAYFIRLE
-39 DIFLLSLEQNFIIL
+39 DIFLLSLEQSLIIL
-53 ISISIYLPMFLFNGF
+53 ISILIYLPMFLLNGF

-78 RYLLKLIQLISIYS
+78 RYLLKLIQLIFIYS
-92 VIFFAII
+92 VIFFTIV

-139 LSNKN
+139 LSNKE
-144 NILIFFSKISEIEK
+144 NILIFFAKITEIEK
-158 SINYVKNYNFSIKGF
+158 SINYVNNYNFLIKGF
-173 VDLNLKNLNQKI
+173 IDLSLKNLDQKI
-185 NNINIYDLDKVD
+185 NNINIYNLDKVEN
-197 DLIKKFSIKT
+197 LIKKFSIKT
-207 IFVNKNYLSDQEKK
+207 IFINKYHLSDKEKK
-221 NIFLKLNEYNI
+221 NIFLKLNKFNI

-238 ALLNS
+238 AILNS
-243 EENLLDLNLILKRNI
+243 EKNELDLNIILKRNI
-258 KFNFEKLSEEINQK
+258 KFNFDQLSKEINQK
-272 TILVTGAGGSI
+272 TILITGAGGSI
-283 GTELCKQIVNYKP
+283 GTELCNQIVNYKP
-296 TKLIILDHSEFN
+296 TKLVILDHSEFN
-308 LYKINLY
+308 LYKINLH
-315 LKSYISKKSLDI
+315 LKSYIIEKSLDI
-327 DIISILGSITE
+327 DLISILGSITE
-338 KSLVKEIFKK
+338 KSLVKEIFKR
-348 YKPSKVYHSAAY
+348 YKPNKVYHSAAY
-360 KHVNIVEKNPLIS
+360 KHVGIVEKNPLIS

-381 LNLMNE
+381 LNLMDE
-387 AISNE
+387 AIVNK

-418 EMAIENYSLKKN
+418 EMAIENYSLKNN

-454 KQIKEG
+454 KQIKDG

-474 MLVSEAVSLVLSADQ
+474 MLISEAVSLVLSADQ

-504 YKILDLAKLMIKM
+504 YKIIDLAKLMIKM
-517 NGLDEKNDKNP
+517 NGLNEKNVRNP
-528 SGDIEIKLIGLNKE
+528 KGDIEIKLIGLNKE

-552 SLKLEKT
+552 SLMLEKT
-559 NNDKIYKTIT
+559 DNDKIYKTVT
-569 KNINLEEFEILKNK
+569 KNINQKEFEILKNK
-583 IDKIIS
+583 IEKIIS

-600 KENIEGYR
+600 KENIEGYK

>member
-1 MFDYFIYLPRLYKKS
+1 MLDYLIYLPRFFKKS
-16 LLIFNDIILAI
+16 LLILNDIILAI
-27 ITINLAFFIRLE
+27 ITINLAYFIRLE
-39 DIFLLSLEQNFIIL
+39 DIFLLSPEQSLIIL
-53 ISISIYLPMFLFNGF
+53 ISILIYLPMFLLNGF
-68 YNNINRYNNF
+68 YNNINRYNNI
-78 RYLLKLIQLISIYS
+78 RYLSKLIQLIFIYS
-92 VIFFAII
+92 VIFFTIV

-144 NILIFFSKISEIEK
+144 NILIFFAKITEIEK
-158 SINYVKNYNFSIKGF
+158 SINYVNNYNFLIKGF
-173 VDLNLKNLNQKI
+173 IDLSSKNLNQKI
-185 NNINIYDLDKVD
+185 NNINIYNLDKVEN
-197 DLIKKFSIKT
+197 LITKFSIKT
-207 IFVNKNYLSDQEKK
+207 IFINKNHLSEKEKK
-221 NIFLKLNEYNI
+221 GIFLKLNKFNI

-238 ALLNS
+238 TILNS
-243 EENLLDLNLILKRNI
+243 EKNELDLNMILKRNI
-258 KFNFEKLSEEINQK
+258 KFNFDQLSKEINQK
-272 TILVTGAGGSI
+272 TILITGAGGSI
-283 GTELCKQIVNYKP
+283 GTELCNQIVNYKP
-296 TKLIILDHSEFN
+296 TKLVILDHSEFN
-308 LYKINLY
+308 LYKINLH
-315 LKSYISKKSLDI
+315 LKSYISEKSLDI
-327 DIISILGSITE
+327 DLISVLGSITE
-338 KSLVKEIFKK
+338 KSLVKEIFKR
-348 YKPSKVYHSAAY
+348 YKPNKVYHSAAY
-360 KHVNIVEKNPLIS
+360 KHVDIVEKNPLIS

-381 LNLMNE
+381 LNLMDE
-387 AISNE
+387 AIVNK

-400 TDKAVNPVN
+400 TDKAVNPIN

-418 EMAIENYSLKKN
+418 EMAIENYSLKNN

-454 KQIKEG
+454 KQIKDG

-517 NGLDEKNDKNP
+517 SGLDEKNDKNP
-528 SGDIEIKLIGLNKE
+528 NGDIEIKLIGLNKE

-559 NNDKIYKTIT
+559 DNDKIYKTVT
-569 KNINLEEFEILKNK
+569 KNTNQKEFEILKNK
-583 IDKIIS
+583 IEKIIS

-600 KENIEGYR
+600 KENIEGYK

>member
-1 MFDYFIYLPRLYKKS
+1 MFNYLIYLPRFYKKS
-16 LLIFNDIILAI
+16 LLIFSDIILAI

-92 VIFFAII
+92 VIFFTII

-112 IIQPIIFFLLIFMT
+112 IIQPIIFFLSIFLT
-126 RIILIFIVENYKE
+126 RIILIFIVENFKE

-185 NNINIYDLDKVD
+185 NNINIYNLDKVD

-207 IFVNKNYLSDQEKK
+207 IFVNKNYLSDEEKK
-221 NIFLKLNEYNI
+221 NIFLKLNKYNI
-232 KIKFFD
+232 KIKFFNS
-238 ALLNS
+238 LLNS
-243 EENLLDLNLILKRNI
+243 EENELDLNLILKRNI

-348 YKPSKVYHSAAY
+348 YKPNKVYHSAAY

-418 EMAIENYSLKKN
+418 EMAIENYSLKQN

-569 KNINLEEFEILKNK
+569 RNMNLEEFEILKNK

-608 EV
+608 KV

>member
-1 MFDYFIYLPRLYKKS
+1 MLDYLIYLPRFFKKS
-16 LLIFNDIILAI
+16 LLILNDIILAI
-27 ITINLAFFIRLE
+27 ITINLAYFIRLE
-39 DIFLLSLEQNFIIL
+39 DIFLLSPEQSLIIL
-53 ISISIYLPMFLFNGF
+53 ISILIYLPMFLLNGF
-68 YNNINRYNNF
+68 YNNINRYNNI
-78 RYLLKLIQLISIYS
+78 RYLSKLIQLIFIYS
-92 VIFFAII
+92 VIFFTIV

-144 NILIFFSKISEIEK
+144 NILIFFAKITEIEK
-158 SINYVKNYNFSIKGF
+158 SINYVNNYNFLIKGF
-173 VDLNLKNLNQKI
+173 IDLSSKNLNQKI
-185 NNINIYDLDKVD
+185 NNINIYNLDKVEN
-197 DLIKKFSIKT
+197 LITKFSIKT
-207 IFVNKNYLSDQEKK
+207 IFINKNHLSEKEKK
-221 NIFLKLNEYNI
+221 GIFLKLNKFNI

-238 ALLNS
+238 AILNS
-243 EENLLDLNLILKRNI
+243 EKNELDLNMILKRNI
-258 KFNFEKLSEEINQK
+258 KFNFDQLSKEINQK
-272 TILVTGAGGSI
+272 TILITGAGGSI
-283 GTELCKQIVNYKP
+283 GTELCNQIVNYKP
-296 TKLIILDHSEFN
+296 TKLVILDHSEFN
-308 LYKINLY
+308 LYKINLH
-315 LKSYISKKSLDI
+315 LKSYISEKSLDI
-327 DIISILGSITE
+327 DLISVLGSITE
-338 KSLVKEIFKK
+338 KSLVKEIFKR
-348 YKPSKVYHSAAY
+348 YKPNKVYHSAAY
-360 KHVNIVEKNPLIS
+360 KHVDIVEKNPLIS

-381 LNLMNE
+381 LNLMDE
-387 AISNE
+387 AIVNK

-400 TDKAVNPVN
+400 TDKAVNPIN

-418 EMAIENYSLKKN
+418 EMAIENYSLKNN

-454 KQIKEG
+454 KQIKDG

-517 NGLDEKNDKNP
+517 SGLDEKNDKNP
-528 SGDIEIKLIGLNKE
+528 NGDIEIKLIGLNRE

-559 NNDKIYKTIT
+559 DNDKIYKTVT
-569 KNINLEEFEILKNK
+569 KNTNQKEFEILKNK
-583 IDKIIS
+583 IEKIIS

-600 KENIEGYR
+600 KENIEGYK

>member
-1 MFDYFIYLPRLYKKS
+1 MLDYLIYLPRFFKKS
-16 LLIFNDIILAI
+16 LLILNDIILAI
-27 ITINLAFFIRLE
+27 ITINLAYFIRLE
-39 DIFLLSLEQNFIIL
+39 DIFLLSPEQSLIIL
-53 ISISIYLPMFLFNGF
+53 ISILIYLPMFLLNGF

-78 RYLLKLIQLISIYS
+78 RYLSKLIQLIFIYS
-92 VIFFAII
+92 VIFFTIV

-144 NILIFFSKISEIEK
+144 NILIFFAKITEIEK
-158 SINYVKNYNFSIKGF
+158 SINYVNNYNFLIKGF
-173 VDLNLKNLNQKI
+173 IDLSSKNLNQKI
-185 NNINIYDLDKVD
+185 NNINIYNLDKVEN
-197 DLIKKFSIKT
+197 LITKFSIKT
-207 IFVNKNYLSDQEKK
+207 IFINKNHLSEKEKK
-221 NIFLKLNEYNI
+221 GIFLKLNKFNI

-238 ALLNS
+238 TILNS
-243 EENLLDLNLILKRNI
+243 EKNELDLNMILKRNI
-258 KFNFEKLSEEINQK
+258 KFNFDQLSKEINQK
-272 TILVTGAGGSI
+272 TILITGAGGSI
-283 GTELCKQIVNYKP
+283 GTELCNQIVNYKP
-296 TKLIILDHSEFN
+296 TKLVILDHSEFN
-308 LYKINLY
+308 LYKINLH
-315 LKSYISKKSLDI
+315 LKSYISEKSLDI
-327 DIISILGSITE
+327 DLISVLGSITE
-338 KSLVKEIFKK
+338 KSLVKEIFKR
-348 YKPSKVYHSAAY
+348 YKPNKVYHSAAY
-360 KHVNIVEKNPLIS
+360 KHVDIVEKNPLIS

-381 LNLMNE
+381 LNLMDE
-387 AISNE
+387 AIVNK

-400 TDKAVNPVN
+400 TDKAVNPIN

-418 EMAIENYSLKKN
+418 EMAIENYSLKNN

-454 KQIKEG
+454 KQIKDG

-559 NNDKIYKTIT
+559 DNDKIYKTVT
-569 KNINLEEFEILKNK
+569 KNTNQKEFEILKNK
-583 IDKIIS
+583 IEKIIS

-600 KENIEGYR
+600 KENIEGYK

>member
-1 MFDYFIYLPRLYKKS
+1 MFNYLIYLPRFYKKS
-16 LLIFNDIILAI
+16 LLIFSDIILAI

-92 VIFFAII
+92 VIFFTII

-112 IIQPIIFFLLIFMT
+112 IIQPIIFFLSIFLT
-126 RIILIFIVENYKE
+126 RIILIFIVENFKE

-185 NNINIYDLDKVD
+185 NNINIYNLDKVD

-207 IFVNKNYLSDQEKK
+207 IFVNKNYLSDEEKK
-221 NIFLKLNEYNI
+221 NIFLKLNKYNI
-232 KIKFFD
+232 KIKFFNS
-238 ALLNS
+238 LLNS
-243 EENLLDLNLILKRNI
+243 EENELDLNLILKRNI

-315 LKSYISKKSLDI
+315 LKSYISKKSIDI

-348 YKPSKVYHSAAY
+348 YKPNKVYHSAAY

-418 EMAIENYSLKKN
+418 EMAIENYSLKQN
-430 KTIFCAVRF
+430 KTFFCAVRF

-569 KNINLEEFEILKNK
+569 RNMNLEEFEILKNK

-608 EV
+608 KV

>member
-1 MFDYFIYLPRLYKKS
+1 MLDYLIYLPRFFKKS
-16 LLIFNDIILAI
+16 LLILNDIILAI
-27 ITINLAFFIRLE
+27 ITINLAYFIRLE
-39 DIFLLSLEQNFIIL
+39 DIFLLSPEQSLIIL
-53 ISISIYLPMFLFNGF
+53 ISILIYLPMFLLNGF

-78 RYLLKLIQLISIYS
+78 RYLSKLIQLIFIYS
-92 VIFFAII
+92 VIFFTIV

-144 NILIFFSKISEIEK
+144 NILIFFAKITEIEK
-158 SINYVKNYNFSIKGF
+158 SINYVNNYNFLIKGF
-173 VDLNLKNLNQKI
+173 IDLSSKNLNQKI
-185 NNINIYDLDKVD
+185 NNINIYNLDKVEN
-197 DLIKKFSIKT
+197 LITKFSIKT
-207 IFVNKNYLSDQEKK
+207 IFINKNHLSEKEKK
-221 NIFLKLNEYNI
+221 GIFLKLNKFNI

-238 ALLNS
+238 TILNS
-243 EENLLDLNLILKRNI
+243 EKNELDLNMILKRNI
-258 KFNFEKLSEEINQK
+258 KFNFDQLSKEINQK
-272 TILVTGAGGSI
+272 TILITGAGGSI
-283 GTELCKQIVNYKP
+283 GTELCNQIVNYKP
-296 TKLIILDHSEFN
+296 TKLVILDHSEFN
-308 LYKINLY
+308 LYKINLH
-315 LKSYISKKSLDI
+315 LKSYISEKSLDI
-327 DIISILGSITE
+327 DLISVLGSITE
-338 KSLVKEIFKK
+338 KSLVKEIFKR
-348 YKPSKVYHSAAY
+348 YKPNKVYHSAAY
-360 KHVNIVEKNPLIS
+360 KHVDIVEKNPLIS

-381 LNLMNE
+381 LNLMDE
-387 AISNE
+387 AIVNK

-400 TDKAVNPVN
+400 TDKAVNPIN

-418 EMAIENYSLKKN
+418 EMAIENYSLKNN

-454 KQIKEG
+454 KQIKDG

-517 NGLDEKNDKNP
+517 SGLDEKNDKNP
-528 SGDIEIKLIGLNKE
+528 NGDIEIKLIGLNKE

-559 NNDKIYKTIT
+559 DNDKIYKTVT
-569 KNINLEEFEILKNK
+569 KNTNQKEFEILKNK
-583 IDKIIS
+583 IEKIIS

-600 KENIEGYR
+600 KENIEGYK

>member
-1 MFDYFIYLPRLYKKS
+1 MLDYLIYLPRFFKKS
-16 LLIFNDIILAI
+16 LLILNDIILAI
-27 ITINLAFFIRLE
+27 ITINLAYFIRLE
-39 DIFLLSLEQNFIIL
+39 DIFLLSPEQSLIIL
-53 ISISIYLPMFLFNGF
+53 ISILIYLPMFLLNGF
-68 YNNINRYNNF
+68 YNNINRYNNI
-78 RYLLKLIQLISIYS
+78 RYLSKLIQLIFIYS
-92 VIFFAII
+92 VIFFTIV

-144 NILIFFSKISEIEK
+144 NILIFFAKITEIEK
-158 SINYVKNYNFSIKGF
+158 SINYVNNYNFLIKGF
-173 VDLNLKNLNQKI
+173 IDLSSKNLNQKI
-185 NNINIYDLDKVD
+185 NNINIYNLDKVEN
-197 DLIKKFSIKT
+197 LITKFSIKT
-207 IFVNKNYLSDQEKK
+207 IFINKNHLSEKEKK
-221 NIFLKLNEYNI
+221 GIFLKLNKFNI

-238 ALLNS
+238 AILNS
-243 EENLLDLNLILKRNI
+243 EKNELDLNMILKRNI
-258 KFNFEKLSEEINQK
+258 KFNFDQLSKEINQK
-272 TILVTGAGGSI
+272 TILITGAGGSI
-283 GTELCKQIVNYKP
+283 GTELCNQIVNYKP
-296 TKLIILDHSEFN
+296 TKLVILDHSEFN
-308 LYKINLY
+308 LYKINLH
-315 LKSYISKKSLDI
+315 LKSYISEKSLDI
-327 DIISILGSITE
+327 DLISVLGSITE
-338 KSLVKEIFKK
+338 KSLVKEIFKR
-348 YKPSKVYHSAAY
+348 YKPNKVYHSAAY
-360 KHVNIVEKNPLIS
+360 KHVDIVEKNPLIS

-381 LNLMNE
+381 LNLMDE
-387 AISNE
+387 AIVNK

-400 TDKAVNPVN
+400 TDKAVNPIN

-418 EMAIENYSLKKN
+418 EMAIENYSLKNN

-454 KQIKEG
+454 KQIKDG

-517 NGLDEKNDKNP
+517 SGLDEKNDKNP
-528 SGDIEIKLIGLNKE
+528 NGDIEIKLIGLNKE

-559 NNDKIYKTIT
+559 DNDKIYKTVT
-569 KNINLEEFEILKNK
+569 KNTNQKEFEILKNK
-583 IDKIIS
+583 IEKIIS

-600 KENIEGYR
+600 KENIEGYK